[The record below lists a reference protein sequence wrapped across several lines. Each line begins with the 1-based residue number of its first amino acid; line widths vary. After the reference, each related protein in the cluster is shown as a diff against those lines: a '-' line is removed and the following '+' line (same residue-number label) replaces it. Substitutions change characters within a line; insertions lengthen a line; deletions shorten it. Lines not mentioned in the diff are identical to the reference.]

1 MPYYLR
7 HTIRVI
13 KINSVRHST
22 LPLNWRGVL
31 QIIVAAVTQNYRFR
45 IAESIWIFPATKYLI
60 TSIPTNFIS
69 NDDFFKCGYSNN
81 VSWRW
86 RSHLRKNWRFSKRER
101 GGEGRGGEGRGGKY
115 LTIDWNGMSCRHS
128 NVLPLQTPTLQCPS
142 SVWTDFDKWLK
153 AVTIR
158 QTTNQGWLWLSP
170 KTWNSSQAKAV
181 GPEISFSAERR
192 DPWIWLP
199 VEIY

>member
-1 MPYYLR
+1 MMIFLSVDIL
-7 HTIRVI
+7 TTFLDGEGLIWG
-13 KINSVRHST
+13 KI
-22 LPLNWRGVL
+22 
-31 QIIVAAVTQNYRFR
+31 
-45 IAESIWIFPATKYLI
+45 
-60 TSIPTNFIS
+60 
-69 NDDFFKCGYSNN
+69 DDFRRGKG
-81 VSWRW
+81 
-86 RSHLRKNWRFSKRER
+86 R
-101 GGEGRGGEGRGGKY
+101 GGKGRGGEGRGGKY